1 MSEIKAILFD
11 LGSTLLEYEKF
22 EWQEIARRGMIG
34 GYQFLMENSITAPP
48 IETCGRVFHEVYTQ
62 WSEEGRD
69 ELIEVNF
76 QEAVVEAFRRLELST
91 DKDLVFD
98 FIQAYYQPIS
108 DDVEEL
114 EGASETLRELKSL
127 GLTLVI
133 VSNSVFPAYLH
144 LKELR
149 RYHILPYI
157 DGMVFSCEIGVRK
170 PHPDMYITGLEIA
183 GCNVEEA
190 VFVGDRFL
198 EDVQGPEEIGL
209 KGILRIKPGREYP
222 PEIEKYPS
230 VNSVTEIKNL
240 LELGG

>member
-1 MSEIKAILFD
+1 MNKIKAILFD

-22 EWQEIARRGMIG
+22 DWQEIARRGMIG
-34 GYQFLMENSITAPP
+34 GYKFLMNNSITPPP
-48 IETCGRVFHEVYTQ
+48 IETCGRVFNEVYTQ
-62 WSEEGRD
+62 WAEESKD
-69 ELIEVNF
+69 ELLEVNF
-76 QEAVVEAFRRLELST
+76 EKAVFESFRRLELPT
-91 DKDLVFD
+91 DKDFVFD

-114 EGASETLRELKSL
+114 EGASETLRDLKSL
-127 GLTLVI
+127 GLKLVI

-149 RYHILPYI
+149 RYNILPYI

-183 GCNVEEA
+183 GCKVEEA

-222 PEIEKYPS
+222 EEIAEYPS
-230 VNSVTEIKNL
+230 INSVTELKDQ